1 MMHMQKRDAQLH
13 SHSFLREQ
21 KFHWK
26 TISVLHLHPFGA
38 HGLYKLIIVV
48 EGNSKKKNN
57 R

>member
-48 EGNSKKKNN
+48 EGNSKKKK
-57 R
+57 